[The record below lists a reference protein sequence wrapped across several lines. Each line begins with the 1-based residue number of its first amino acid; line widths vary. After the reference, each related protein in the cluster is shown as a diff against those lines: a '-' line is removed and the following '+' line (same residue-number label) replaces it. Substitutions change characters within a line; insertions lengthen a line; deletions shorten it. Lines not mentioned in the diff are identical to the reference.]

1 MIWTLGKYQ
10 VFEKVKALGN
20 ASHPSVHE
28 IRVLQSEVKNC
39 ANEEPVHSWMDV
51 ASSLYA
57 LCQTIG
63 ITYATLSH

>member
-1 MIWTLGKYQ
+1 
-10 VFEKVKALGN
+10 
-20 ASHPSVHE
+20 
-28 IRVLQSEVKNC
+28 
-39 ANEEPVHSWMDV
+39 VHSWMDV